1 MAHQFNNPRIGREFI
16 NFKDQTISDQMKP
29 IAGLLISICM
39 IISFPLKAGDD
50 FCGLPNHAFQ
60 AGESITYRVY
70 YTLAGV
76 YIAAGEATFTCAL
89 ENLNSKPVYHV
100 TGEGKTY
107 SFYDNFFRVRDKYES
122 FIDTSNLQP
131 LKFIRNVNE
140 GNFKKYENVS
150 FNKTAHTAITN
161 SGVFKTPECIQ
172 DVLSSMYYARN
183 INFSSAKAN
192 DTIPFSMFLDNQV
205 YNLYIRYLGRETIK
219 TKYGKFKAIK
229 FKPLLIKG
237 TIFEGG
243 EKMTVWVSDDAN
255 HIPVRVESPISVGSV
270 KVDMMD
276 FRNSRTPMSSLIS
289 RR

>member
-1 MAHQFNNPRIGREFI
+1 MKSITAIVMAILMF
-16 NFKDQTISDQMKP
+16 
-29 IAGLLISICM
+29 
-39 IISFPLKAGDD
+39 ISFPLRAGDD
-50 FCGLPNHAFQ
+50 FCGIPNRAFQ

-76 YIAAGEATFTCAL
+76 YIAAGEATFTCSL
-89 ENLNSKPVYHV
+89 EKLNDKPVFHV
-100 TGEGKTY
+100 TGEGKTF

-122 FIDTSNLQP
+122 FIDTTNLQP

-150 FNKTAHTAITN
+150 FNKTAHTAITT
-161 SGVFKTPECIQ
+161 SGVFKIPGCIQ

-183 INFSSAKAN
+183 IDFSNLKVN

-205 YNLYIRYLGRETIK
+205 YNLYIRYLGKEIVK
-219 TKYGKFKAIK
+219 TRYGKFKSIK

-243 EKMTVWVSDDAN
+243 EKMTVWVSDDPN
-255 HIPVRVESPISVGSV
+255 HIPLRVESPISVGSV

-276 FRNSRTPMSSLIS
+276 FRNRRSPLSSMIS
-289 RR
+289 LH